1 MGTESEGDFNLN
13 VTWFLLVSTH
23 SEIIREAVP
32 KRSVINPEWLVAAEA
47 DFVVVVDL
55 RFFISAPEISS
66 VAFCLL
72 EMSSQE
78 YLKEKEKRKKKIL
91 PVQVS
96 VPFLCHTPM

>member
-13 VTWFLLVSTH
+13 VTWFLLVRTH

-55 RFFISAPEISS
+55 RFF
-66 VAFCLL
+66 
-72 EMSSQE
+72 
-78 YLKEKEKRKKKIL
+78 YL
-91 PVQVS
+91 S
-96 VPFLCHTPM
+96 T